1 MKKKDQVGRKRLA
14 GSDANARP
22 ARQVRRVDLLLPTC
36 AFLFRC
42 SVFLLLSPS
51 LLAQPSSP
59 IKFKEI
65 GEAAGARLVHHI
77 RQFPGPHADVLEM
90 FTSGGATVAV
100 ADYDNDGDEDLFV
113 TDSDAGRPNHLLRN
127 EWVPSGK
134 LRFTDVAQEAGVAG
148 GNEPLAIVADGLW
161 LDADNDGRRDLL
173 VARFGTPLLYRNLGG
188 GRFQDVSAGSGLD
201 EFANT
206 IAAIAFD
213 ADGDGRLDV
222 LLGNYFKPVNL
233 IELPTPHVL
242 PDNLDAASNG
252 GGVSLWRNVTEP
264 GSAKLRFVEVTEAA
278 GLAGHTGWTLDL
290 GHADLDDD
298 GDQDVYVA
306 GDYGTDRL
314 FWNLGPDAAGT
325 PRFEDATRVAIG
337 IDTRKGMNVD
347 VGDYDRDGRLDV
359 YVTNI
364 TDEYMRECNMLW
376 HNEGPGPD
384 GKVRFTDVS
393 KETATCNTLWG
404 WAAKF
409 GDFDND
415 GWEDIFAVDGLRS
428 AGPENYIPVLLEMI
442 IKPGIDFTDVRLWP
456 AIGDRTWSGYQKKK
470 LFRNLGGQAFKE
482 VSGEAGVDND
492 LDGRGIGMA
501 DLDGDGLLDLY
512 QTNAAQPA
520 LLFRNAAPKPGHWL
534 GLKLAGTRSNRD
546 AIGARVVVR
555 AGAESWLREVNGGNA
570 YASQSTTRLHVGL
583 GTVDKVDAVEVRW
596 PSGLREVFKV
606 LVDRYSTLEEGKGER
621 VAP

>member
-1 MKKKDQVGRKRLA
+1 VTRG
-14 GSDANARP
+14 GG
-22 ARQVRRVDLLLPTC
+22 
-36 AFLFRC
+36 LF
-42 SVFLLLSPS
+42 FLLSSP
-51 LLAQPSSP
+51 LLAQSPSP
-59 IKFKEI
+59 IKFEEI
-65 GEAAGARLVHHI
+65 GEATGARLVHHI

-90 FTSGGATVAV
+90 FTSGGAAVAV
-100 ADYDNDGDEDLFV
+100 ADYDDDGDEDLFV

-134 LRFTDVAQEAGVAG
+134 LRFTDVAAAAGVAG
-148 GNEPLAIVADGLW
+148 GNDPLSIVADALW
-161 LDADNDGRRDLL
+161 FDADNDGRRDLL
-173 VARFGTPLLYRNLGG
+173 VARFGTPLLYRNLGN
-188 GRFQDVSAGSGLD
+188 GRFQDVSAGSGFD
-201 EFANT
+201 RFGNT

-252 GGVSLWRNVTEP
+252 GGISLWRNVTEP
-264 GSAKLRFVEVTEAA
+264 GSGKLRFVEVTEAA

-314 FWNLGPDAAGT
+314 FWNLGPDAAGN
-325 PRFEDATRVAIG
+325 PRFEDATREAIG

-376 HNEGPGPD
+376 HNEGRGPD

-442 IKPGIDFTDVRLWP
+442 IKPGIDFSDVRGWP
-456 AIGDRTWSGYQKKK
+456 AIGNMTWSGYQKKK
-470 LFRNLGGQAFKE
+470 LFRNLGDQTFKE
-482 VSGEAGVDND
+482 VAAQAGVDND

-520 LLFRNAAPKPGHWL
+520 LLFRNVSPRPGHWL
-534 GLKLAGTRSNRD
+534 GLSLAGTRSNRD

-570 YASQSTTRLHVGL
+570 YASQSTTRLHFGL
-583 GTVDKVDAVEVRW
+583 GAVEKVEAVEVRW
-596 PSGLREVFKV
+596 PSGLRESFRVE
-606 LVDRYSTLEEGKGER
+606 VDRYSTLEEGKGEPL
-621 VAP
+621 APPAADRRDGANEGSGKKEGSGTKGPGR